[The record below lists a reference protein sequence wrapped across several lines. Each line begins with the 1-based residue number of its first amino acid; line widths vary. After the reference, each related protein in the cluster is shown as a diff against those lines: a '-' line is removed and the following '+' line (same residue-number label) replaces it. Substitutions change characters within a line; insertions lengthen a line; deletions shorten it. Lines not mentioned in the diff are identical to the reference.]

1 MLELASLR
9 KAVAGLFI
17 YCSKVRVFDMTF
29 SAVPPV
35 VVVGQ
40 GGCGGK
46 GLYGILYVC
55 ACVCA
60 CVYLMRNNGGGVNNP
75 GA

>member
-29 SAVPPV
+29 SAVLLWWWWGEGD
-35 VVVGQ
+35 VGE
-40 GGCGGK
+40 K

-55 ACVCA
+55 ACVCL
-60 CVYLMRNNGGGVNNP
+60 CLSDEK
-75 GA
+75 

>member
-29 SAVPPV
+29 SPILLGVC
-35 VVVGQ
+35 VG
-40 GGCGGK
+40 GRGF
-46 GLYGILYVC
+46 LWYVY
-55 ACVCA
+55 A
-60 CVYLMRNNGGGVNNP
+60 CVYLCLKKGKLCLSDEK
-75 GA
+75 